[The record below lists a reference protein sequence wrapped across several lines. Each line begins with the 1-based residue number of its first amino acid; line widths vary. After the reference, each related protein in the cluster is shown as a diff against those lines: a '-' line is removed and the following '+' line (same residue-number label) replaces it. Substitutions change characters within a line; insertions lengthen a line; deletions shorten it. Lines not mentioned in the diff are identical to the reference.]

1 MDEAATP
8 DSETSHQAATVA
20 SPPPPPPPPVGL
32 TPAEYASLAATIDE
46 YHTYQV
52 GPGRCSSLLS
62 QRIQGPSSFVWSVV
76 RRFDCPQIYKHFIRS
91 CSIIGGGAV
100 QVGCLREL
108 SVISGLP
115 ASTSTE
121 RLDILDEE
129 KKVTGF
135 TIIGGE
141 HRLRNYKSVTSVN
154 QFEEGGE
161 IWTVVLESYVV
172 DVPPGNSEEDTR
184 LFADT
189 VIKLNLQKLKSVA
202 EAEAE
207 AEAAAAAEMRDS

>member
-1 MDEAATP
+1 MEEATAAQA
-8 DSETSHQAATVA
+8 SEP
-20 SPPPPPPPPVGL
+20 SPPVQQPPVGL
-32 TPAEYASLAATIDE
+32 TPADFASLGPTIDA

-62 QRIQGPSSFVWSVV
+62 QRIRSPSSFVWSFV
-76 RRFDCPQIYKHFIRS
+76 RRFDCPQIYKHFIRN
-91 CSIIGGGAV
+91 CSIKGGGGV

-121 RLDILDEE
+121 RLDVLDEE
-129 KKVTGF
+129 RKIAGF

-141 HRLRNYKSVTSVN
+141 HRLQNYRSVTTVN

-172 DVPPGNSEEDTR
+172 DVPEGNSEEDTR

-189 VIKLNLQKLKSVA
+189 VIKLNLQKLKSL
-202 EAEAE
+202 AE
-207 AEAAAAAEMRDS
+207 AEAAAAAPGADS

>member
-1 MDEAATP
+1 MEEAAAQ
-8 DSETSHQAATVA
+8 DSEPSQQAESAA
-20 SPPPPPPPPVGL
+20 SPPLHPFRQPPLGL
-32 TPAEYASLAATIDE
+32 TPAEYASLAPTIDA

-62 QRIQGPSSFVWSVV
+62 QRIGCASRFVWSIV
-76 RRFDCPQIYKHFIRS
+76 RRFDLPQIYKHFIRN
-91 CSIIGGGAV
+91 CAIKGGGGV
-100 QVGCLREL
+100 EVGCLREL

-129 KKVTGF
+129 RLITGF

-141 HRLRNYKSVTSVN
+141 HRLKNYKSVTTVN

-172 DVPPGNSEEDTR
+172 DVPEGNSEEDTR

-189 VIKLNLQKLKSVA
+189 VIKLNLQKLKDVA
-202 EAEAE
+202 EIY
-207 AEAAAAAEMRDS
+207 AARES

>member
-1 MDEAATP
+1 MDEAATH
-8 DSETSHQAATVA
+8 DSEPSHQSASVA
-20 SPPPPPPPPVGL
+20 SPPPPVQQPPVGL
-32 TPAEYASLAATIDE
+32 TPAEYASLAPTIDE

-62 QRIQGPSSFVWSVV
+62 QRIRCPSSFVWSVV

-91 CSIIGGGAV
+91 CSIIGGGGV

-129 KKVTGF
+129 RKVTGF

-202 EAEAE
+202 EA
-207 AEAAAAAEMRDS
+207 AAAAEVRNS

>member
-1 MDEAATP
+1 MEEAAAQ
-8 DSETSHQAATVA
+8 DSEPSHQAATIA
-20 SPPPPPPPPVGL
+20 SAPLHPFQQPPVGL
-32 TPAEYASLAATIDE
+32 TSAEYTSLAPTIDA

-52 GPGRCSSLLS
+52 GLGRCSSLLS
-62 QRIQGPSSFVWSVV
+62 QRIRCPSSFVWSVV
-76 RRFDCPQIYKHFIRS
+76 RRFDCPQIYKHFIRN
-91 CSIIGGGAV
+91 CAIKGGGGV
-100 QVGCLREL
+100 EVGCLREL

-129 KKVTGF
+129 KKITGF

-141 HRLRNYKSVTSVN
+141 HRLRNYTSVTSVN
-154 QFEEGGE
+154 QFEEGDA

-172 DVPPGNSEEDTR
+172 DVPEGNSEEDTR

-202 EAEAE
+202 EAAMAREL
-207 AEAAAAAEMRDS
+207 